1 MKRYLKIFGVAF
13 LAGVGAARVL
23 IWLNMGIVH
32 LLVMRGGW
40 EAAAAVKAAPWILL
54 ALGGGLIFSIAV
66 MLADSK
72 HYEHSAQ
79 KQQQTT
85 VKAPTRERQ
94 GNMDDLKELRALRD
108 RLLQSIGWYTGKAE
122 NGNTEVKTD
131 DVICRLRWVL
141 NGKEP
146 RQGA

>member
-1 MKRYLKIFGVAF
+1 MSELNKSRQMKRYLKIFGVAF

-23 IWLNMGIVH
+23 IWLNMGLVH

-40 EAAAAVKAAPWILL
+40 EVAAAVKAAPWILF
-54 ALGGGLIFSIAV
+54 AVGSGLIFSIAV

-85 VKAPTRERQ
+85 VKTSNER
-94 GNMDDLKELRALRD
+94 
-108 RLLQSIGWYTGKAE
+108 KA
-122 NGNTEVKTD
+122 G
-131 DVICRLRWVL
+131 
-141 NGKEP
+141 
-146 RQGA
+146 

>member
-1 MKRYLKIFGVAF
+1 MKRYLKTFGVAF

-85 VKAPTRERQ
+85 VKTSNER
-94 GNMDDLKELRALRD
+94 
-108 RLLQSIGWYTGKAE
+108 KA
-122 NGNTEVKTD
+122 G
-131 DVICRLRWVL
+131 
-141 NGKEP
+141 
-146 RQGA
+146 